1 MVFRAWRRSNDL
13 HSFKKLIIF
22 NLSDRSS
29 PITALW
35 NFVNI
40 RRFTFQAFLVWA
52 TLGIPGNIVTLYLF
66 NDTSPNPTQPELPI
80 VENNTE
86 FTCHEVKAEW
96 QEYVALSKLYIQGIY
111 NVWRS
116 PKKSHL
122 NFPILAFST
131 NFCPITIDLQVFK
144 NSPKWTIFWHF

>member
-1 MVFRAWRRSNDL
+1 M
-13 HSFKKLIIF
+13 
-22 NLSDRSS
+22 
-29 PITALW
+29 
-35 NFVNI
+35 
-40 RRFTFQAFLVWA
+40 VWA

-111 NVWRS
+111 NVFFGIFNKLLS
-116 PKKSHL
+116 TQ
-122 NFPILAFST
+122 NVNLARFAR
-131 NFCPITIDLQVFK
+131 NVECDFLL
-144 NSPKWTIFWHF
+144 